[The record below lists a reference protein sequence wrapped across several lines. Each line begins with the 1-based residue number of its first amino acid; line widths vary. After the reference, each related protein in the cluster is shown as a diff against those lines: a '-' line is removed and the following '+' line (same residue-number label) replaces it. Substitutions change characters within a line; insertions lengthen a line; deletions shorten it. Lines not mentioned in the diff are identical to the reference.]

1 MKGQSEN
8 KVEVAILHPIDPF
21 GIKIGGISTFI
32 KTFIKYAPE
41 DFKVNVVGVDASGEG
56 GSLGTW
62 NDVSLQG
69 RPFRFFPVMKVEDEN
84 MRTKV
89 PLVFKF
95 TLSLA
100 RHLPLLVLR
109 DGIVELHRVEP
120 SFLPLG
126 RPGRR
131 VLFVHGHMG
140 DLFNVHSEIK
150 WSKAPYLYFQFERG
164 LMGQFSRVYVVRR
177 DGVEFYRDKYPFMA
191 DRFHF
196 LPTWVDEETFYPY
209 DTDTRKAKRKEFI
222 EEQGYNP
229 GDKLILFV
237 GRLEGQKDPLLL
249 IDSFHH
255 LHRLEERIRLLV
267 VGTGL
272 LSEKVRRRVE
282 EYGLSDR
289 VKFISPLPQLR
300 LAHLM
305 RISHVLLL
313 TSAFEGMPRSVLEA
327 LACGLPVVTT
337 DVGEVRR
344 VVRDGFSGLVCQG
357 RSPEAIARALSDVL
371 RGGIRAE
378 DCVSS
383 IRDYEA
389 RKVLEGVYNFYRRL
403 GGEI

>member
-1 MKGQSEN
+1 MRVISKFHR
-8 KVEVAILHPIDPF
+8 VRVTIVHPVDPF
-21 GIKIGGISTFI
+21 GTKIGGISTFI
-32 KTFIKYAPE
+32 KNFIKYAPE
-41 DFKVNVVGVDASGEG
+41 DFDVSVVGVSVCEAERKVGVWHE
-56 GSLGTW
+56 LY
-62 NDVSLQG
+62 LQG
-69 RPFRFFPVMKVEDEN
+69 REFKFFPVMQVEDEN
-84 MRTKV
+84 KRPQI
-89 PLVFKF
+89 PLTLKF
-95 TLSLA
+95 TLSVLKHEP
-100 RHLPLLVLR
+100 RIHLE
-109 DGIVELHRVEP
+109 DGIAEFHRIEP
-120 SFLPLG
+120 SIPF
-126 RPGRR
+126 RR
-131 VLFVHGHMG
+131 RRRKKVLFVHGHMG

-150 WSKAPYLYFQFERG
+150 WSKAPYLYFHFERG

-222 EEQGYNP
+222 EEQGYDP

-255 LHRLEERIRLLV
+255 LHRLEEKIRLLV

-344 VVRDGFSGLVCQG
+344 VVRDGFSGLVCRD
-357 RSPEAIARALSDVL
+357 RSPEAIARALSEVL

-389 RKVLEGVYNFYRRL
+389 RKVL
-403 GGEI
+403 GGSTTFKIA

>member
-1 MKGQSEN
+1 VRVISKFHR
-8 KVEVAILHPIDPF
+8 VRVTIVHPIDPF
-21 GIKIGGISTFI
+21 GTKIGGISTFI
-32 KTFIKYAPE
+32 KTFIKYVPE
-41 DFKVNVVGVDASGEG
+41 DFKVNVVGVDTSGEG
-56 GSLGTW
+56 GGLGTW
-62 NDVSLQG
+62 NDVPLQG
-69 RPFRFFPVMKVEDEN
+69 QPFRFFPV
-84 MRTKV
+84 
-89 PLVFKF
+89 
-95 TLSLA
+95 
-100 RHLPLLVLR
+100 
-109 DGIVELHRVEP
+109 
-120 SFLPLG
+120 
-126 RPGRR
+126 
-131 VLFVHGHMG
+131 
-140 DLFNVHSEIK
+140 
-150 WSKAPYLYFQFERG
+150 
-164 LMGQFSRVYVVRR
+164 
-177 DGVEFYRDKYPFMA
+177 
-191 DRFHF
+191 
-196 LPTWVDEETFYPY
+196 
-209 DTDTRKAKRKEFI
+209 RKESI
-222 EEQGYNP
+222 EEQGYDP

-344 VVRDGFSGLVCQG
+344 VVRDGFSGLVCRD